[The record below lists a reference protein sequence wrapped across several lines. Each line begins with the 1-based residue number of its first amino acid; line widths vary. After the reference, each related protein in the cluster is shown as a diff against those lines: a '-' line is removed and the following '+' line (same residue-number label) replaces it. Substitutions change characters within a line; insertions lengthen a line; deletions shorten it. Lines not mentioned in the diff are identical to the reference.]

1 MLFVYWLPAIAG
13 ALHVTEEFYWPGG
26 FSEWFREYRSENQ
39 RSFTRGFAIAV
50 NGVMLLAG
58 VALGWMGPDWPR
70 ALSLWLILVAILG
83 ANAFLHLIGSWRTRR
98 YVPGLVTGMLVNL
111 PLCLWGYAHFIGN
124 GEASL
129 SMAAT
134 SLALGASYDIWSNL
148 SHRAR
153 SAWMGGHANG
163 NDR

>member
-1 MLFVYWLPAIAG
+1 MSFVYWLPAIAG

-26 FSEWFREYRSENQ
+26 FSEWFREYR
-39 RSFTRGFAIAV
+39 V

-58 VALGWMGPDWPR
+58 VALGWMGPDWSR

-83 ANAFLHLIGSWRTRR
+83 ANAFLHLIGSWRTRC

-124 GEASL
+124 REASL